1 MALQAEKE
9 YIKSEL
15 DKIEDIHLVEA
26 IRNML
31 DFGKAKRYERSLFPM
46 TRESFYERNA
56 LSRKAIEED
65 QLLTQKEAQAYFA
78 KKHAK

>member
-1 MALQAEKE
+1 
-9 YIKSEL
+9 
-15 DKIEDIHLVEA
+15 
-26 IRNML
+26 ML